1 VTGHCLAISA
11 LIGLFGLAVFALSQV
26 RILKPQGLATTP
38 S

>member
-1 VTGHCLAISA
+1 V
-11 LIGLFGLAVFALSQV
+11 LFGLAVFALSRV